1 MALPD
6 LATVTDLSARGVTP
20 TSVHTTMLRVA
31 SSLVR
36 EAAGSPIKE
45 TQSTVALWIVDG
57 SDSEYLTL
65 PGQPIKEVTA
75 VSIAGASFDRYRVV
89 YGRLW
94 LGRHHTP
101 WCEPVEVEVTLT
113 HGFPA
118 VPEHIKQL
126 VCDLAILGAGAA
138 AEGAHDPNVLMESI
152 DDYRVTFAAAGEAVA
167 SAMTLPAKT
176 RMALKAQFGGG
187 AGQVEFR

>member
-1 MALPD
+1 MLPD
-6 LATVTDLSARGVTP
+6 LATVADLSARGVTP
-20 TSVHTTMLRVA
+20 TAVHTTMLKVA

-36 EAAGSPIKE
+36 EAAGSPIRE

-75 VSIAGASFDRYRVV
+75 VSIAGAASTRFRLV

-101 WCEPVEVEVTLT
+101 WSTPVEVVVDMT
-113 HGFPA
+113 HGYPT
-118 VPEHIKQL
+118 VPPHIVQL
-126 VCDLAILGAGAA
+126 VCDLAILGANAA
-138 AEGAHDPNVLMESI
+138 SEGAHDPNVMMESI
-152 DDYRVTFAAAGEAVA
+152 DDYRVSFAEAGEAVA
-167 SAMTLPAKT
+167 SAMTLPQMT
-176 RMALKAQFGGG
+176 RRALKAQHGGG
-187 AGQVEFR
+187 AGQVEYR